1 MRKDPGT
8 ANPAG
13 FLLGART
20 PDSRNSG
27 GPVTWQE
34 LSISVPHEYVEPVSY
49 LFDRYGKGLSTQAD
63 GMGRVLLRTYLTSGS
78 RQRLARIEVGVK
90 LVALI
95 GSVGALE
102 IRDLPEDEDWQ
113 NSWKSHF
120 GILRVGKRLVIKPT
134 WLELEPGPEDI
145 VIELDPGIAFG
156 TGYHPTTDTC
166 LQAMEQHITPG
177 MTVLD
182 LGTGS
187 GILTIAA
194 MKLGAG
200 RVTALDI
207 DSLAVTAA
215 RRNFRRCGISKQVRL
230 GKGSVPHPTA
240 GAGQFDLAV
249 ANISARGVADRSPF
263 ILTALKPGALFI
275 ASGLLITQKEEVA
288 SVVEPLGFT
297 LVGEW
302 PQEEWVTLLYRAPD
316 SSAGGAP

>member
-1 MRKDPGT
+1 M
-8 ANPAG
+8 A
-13 FLLGART
+13 
-20 PDSRNSG
+20 
-27 GPVTWQE
+27 WIE
-34 LSISVPHEYVEPVSY
+34 LSISVPHEYVEPISY
-49 LFDRYGKGLSTQAD
+49 LFDRYGKGLSTELD
-63 GMGRVLLRTYLTSGS
+63 GKGRVRLRTYLTSRS

-90 LVALI
+90 LVAAVEPI
-95 GSVGALE
+95 GGLE

-120 GILRVGKRLVIKPT
+120 GILRIGKRLVIKPT
-134 WLELEPGPEDI
+134 WLDLDPGPDDI

-200 RVTALDI
+200 LVTALDI
-207 DSLAVTAA
+207 DSQAVTAA

-230 GKGSVPHPTA
+230 GQGSVPHPTA

-249 ANISARGVADRSPF
+249 ANISARGVADRCPF

-288 SVVEPLGFT
+288 ATAEPLGFA
-297 LVGEW
+297 LVSEW

-316 SSAGGAP
+316 SPARAAE